1 MVGLRTGPVPT
12 SLMGAEGYG
21 TKTPFGPHCGGGVT
35 GGSGGS
41 QRDIRDRVAC
51 VTEGKREGALATC
64 LFLASSRFGGVDSFF
79 YWPILRIGLLLLVF
93 CQKSIECTLR
103 LHNLLLRL
111 RLIG

>member
-21 TKTPFGPHCGGGVT
+21 TKTPFGPHCGIGVT

-41 QRDIRDRVAC
+41 QRDTRGRVAC

-64 LFLASSRFGGVDSFF
+64 LFLASSCFGGVDSLFF
-79 YWPILRIGLLLLVF
+79 AGRFSESAF
-93 CQKSIECTLR
+93 CFLYLARSRSKV
-103 LHNLLLRL
+103 H
-111 RLIG
+111 